1 MTTPRYAR
9 LAALAAVGL
18 AALLAGCTINIYQD
32 GRYQGGG
39 KASASNPMVVVVGG
53 KIQRVVPDPLV
64 FAPDQVNVTVT
75 WRLPKDG
82 TLTFPAKGGI
92 VFEAKASDEIV
103 NCRAS
108 EDRKEFSCLNRHSK
122 PGIYKYVVQV
132 DDNGKPLDPLDPH
145 LVDL

>member
-1 MTTPRYAR
+1 MTTNRIKRRATV
-9 LAALAAVGL
+9 AVGL
-18 AALLAGCTINIYQD
+18 VSLLAGCTINIYHD
-32 GRYQGGG
+32 GKHGGG
-39 KASASNPMVVVVGG
+39 AGASATSPMVVVVGG

-64 FAPDQVNVTVT
+64 FGADQVNVNVT
-75 WRLPKDG
+75 WHLPKDG

-108 EDRKEFSCLNRHSK
+108 EDRKQFTCLNRHSK
-122 PGIYKYVVQV
+122 PGIYKYLVQV
-132 DDNGKPLDPLDPH
+132 EDNGKPLEPLDPH